1 MDSRLLQRPTLET
14 VVEPVSK
21 FKSASLL
28 SVLPTHM
35 ARGVT
40 DTVRKVA
47 DEASATTSERLPA
60 WVTISHHAASTA
72 YPLFK
77 APTATCVL
85 HTTTLKECV
94 THSVF
99 PGIILQDITL
109 VIKKPGLSSV
119 FLAMKIPAMTAKLA
133 LEISESLTV
142 LSVMITSKGK
152 TAIPALKTTT
162 LKVYVPRSVY

>member
-1 MDSRLLQRPTLET
+1 MEITDRDPVSGNDLVDRITIRYPMSSEQTDSRLLQRPTPET

-21 FKSASLL
+21 FESASLL
-28 SVLPTHM
+28 SVLPIHM

-40 DTVRKVA
+40 DTARKVV

-94 THSVF
+94 THSAF
-99 PGIILQDITL
+99 PGIILRDITL
-109 VIKKPGLSSV
+109 VI
-119 FLAMKIPAMTAKLA
+119 
-133 LEISESLTV
+133 
-142 LSVMITSKGK
+142 
-152 TAIPALKTTT
+152 
-162 LKVYVPRSVY
+162 